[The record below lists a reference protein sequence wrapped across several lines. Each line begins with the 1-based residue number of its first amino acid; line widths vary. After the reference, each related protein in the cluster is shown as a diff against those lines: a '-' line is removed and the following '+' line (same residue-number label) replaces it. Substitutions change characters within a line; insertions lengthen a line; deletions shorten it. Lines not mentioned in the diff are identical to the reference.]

1 MKKKLMLII
10 AVIVVVVTGVAAL
23 VYARSARG
31 ARLSQEE
38 IAVLREQYPVNDR
51 ENPLYCRER
60 FPVFEEDIARCDRYV
75 VAEVVSGPDAYDR
88 GITPTTMFTT
98 YEIKIVEDI
107 FGNASSDTIEIS
119 YNSGFDI
126 EMPEMEI
133 GSRFVIGGMYD
144 EKRGEINIGSDM
156 IFYVTEDD
164 YVLSVKSEETRDAH
178 TGSRVSD
185 LIEYIRSVKKA
196 AQTGSAE

>member
-1 MKKKLMLII
+1 MKKKLMLVIVIMII
-10 AVIVVVVTGVAAL
+10 AVAGAGAL
-23 VYARSARG
+23 LYVRSAQEAG
-31 ARLSQEE
+31 LSQEE

-51 ENPLYCRER
+51 ENPLYCREV
-60 FPVFEEDIARCDRYV
+60 FPTFEEDIGRCDRYV

-107 FGNASSDTIEIS
+107 FGNALSDTIEIS

-133 GSRFVIGGMYD
+133 GSRF
-144 EKRGEINIGSDM
+144 IGS
-156 IFYVTEDD
+156 
-164 YVLSVKSEETRDAH
+164 VK
-178 TGSRVSD
+178 
-185 LIEYIRSVKKA
+185 
-196 AQTGSAE
+196 